1 MRFHL
6 PLGLLKVLL
15 AVVCL
20 PATTIAADAVPNAY
34 TQPIFYTASG
44 LALAANT
51 NPLYW
56 DSVADESAVWDTVN
70 TLAWVDENSVKTPY
84 AAGSHAVFGEGADL
98 NKSVEIAPEGVSAST
113 VEISGSVVISSAAV
127 TWW

>member
-1 MRFHL
+1 MKFHL

-34 TQPIFYTASG
+34 TQPIFYTGSG

-56 DSVADESAVWDTVN
+56 DSVADESAVWDTD
-70 TLAWVDENSVKTPY
+70 TTAAWVDASAVETTF
-84 AAGSHAVFGEGADL
+84 ATGSQVVFG
-98 NKSVEIAPEGVSAST
+98 
-113 VEISGSVVISSAAV
+113 
-127 TWW
+127 